1 MAPDREPVS
10 ATQLLWLERRHFQD
24 GPRTFAVPQSALRF
38 VVASADD
45 SNRKVGLD
53 EFEAYLAKTGDM
65 QPIYYLI
72 EKFLGDP
79 GANEDSLREQAL
91 QTLASLPDL
100 IAAAGLAKK
109 GGRR

>member
-1 MAPDREPVS
+1 MTPSLGEIRLELVEPDLAIRIVGQRCRE
-10 ATQLLWLERRHFQD
+10 
-24 GPRTFAVPQSALRF
+24 
-38 VVASADD
+38 VAGGHVQVA
-45 SNRKVGLD
+45 
-53 EFEAYLAKTGDM
+53 GDM